1 MTGALFAFLSASFR
15 SAKWLISASRSTT
28 HGCVFSLES
37 YLLTL
42 GILLHVPLMIA
53 EVYYNMITLP
63 YKGSLLEYK
72 PCLNINPVPMG
83 RDFVPLS
90 VGLFKSTTLYAHI
103 KLKVRWNRGS
113 SING

>member
-1 MTGALFAFLSASFR
+1 MTGALFAFLAASFR
-15 SAKWLISASRSTT
+15 SVKWLISASRSTT
-28 HGCVFSLES
+28 HRRVFSLES

-42 GILLHVPLMIA
+42 GILPHVPLMIA

-63 YKGSLLEYK
+63 YKGSLLEY
-72 PCLNINPVPMG
+72 NPVPMD

-90 VGLFKSTTLYAHI
+90 VGLFKGTTLYAHI
-103 KLKVRWNRGS
+103 KLRVRGS

>member
-1 MTGALFAFLSASFR
+1 MLAEVQPTDVFFHWSP
-15 SAKWLISASRSTT
+15 T
-28 HGCVFSLES
+28 CV

-42 GILLHVPLMIA
+42 GILPHVPLMIA

-72 PCLNINPVPMG
+72 PCSNGQGLCA
-83 RDFVPLS
+83 F

-103 KLKVRWNRGS
+103 KLRVRWNRGS

>member
-1 MTGALFAFLSASFR
+1 MTGALFAFLAASFR
-15 SAKWLISASRSTT
+15 SVKWLISASRSTT
-28 HGCVFSLES
+28 HQRVFSLES

-42 GILLHVPLMIA
+42 GILPHVPLMIA

-63 YKGSLLEYK
+63 YKGSLLEYR
-72 PCLNINPVPMG
+72 PCSDGQGLCA
-83 RDFVPLS
+83 F

-103 KLKVRWNRGS
+103 KLRVRWNRSS